1 MEGKI
6 DKYNVSLWL
15 ADEISEKVNALW
27 NSGEFLNLVTPTTA
41 NLMRYWF
48 GESYCEQRNINFHDG
63 QKQAIMNIIYVH
75 EVLKVENVWQIYEK
89 VDRNLLQYI
98 DNDLLSNQKYQ
109 LPKYAV
115 KMATGTGKTWVMLAL
130 MIWQI
135 LNRREVEEGNDRYT
149 NRFLI
154 ITPGLIVYDRLKDTF
169 CGKVNQEKG
178 TRQID
183 TNDFYVNRDLFIPEQ
198 YREYI
203 FSFVANSVVTKEE
216 GFGQKVTG
224 EGMIALTNWH
234 LFENNERE
242 LSEYEQLVKDIL
254 PIRPGTTKGNA
265 LEILDGQNFRGS
277 EIEYLSGLEDLMV
290 INDEAHHIHTTSRN
304 GEVGEV
310 DWQRTLNTLQTK
322 VKRMIQLDFS
332 ATPYYMGRGKNA
344 GKFYFPHIVID
355 YDLLTAIKQGCVK
368 TLILDKRQ
376 ELTNIEDLDFKA
388 KRDENNKPEGLSD
401 GQKIMIRAGLTKLRK
416 LEKDFERFGKRP
428 KMLIVCEDTK
438 VSPFVEDFLRI
449 EGLSEEDILA
459 INSNRQQEISETEWN
474 NLKTKLF
481 DIDNREQPKVIISV
495 LMLREGFDV
504 SNICVIVPLR
514 STESNILLEQTIG
527 RGLRLMWRGAEYSEV
542 KKENLKRLITD
553 KTEPESYLDMLFIVE
568 HPKFRE
574 FYDELINGGGG
585 RFQEVDITGNSVGDL
600 INIGLKEDY
609 YKYDFFWPIII
620 QEEENTL
627 APKDIDINQMNPFE
641 TFTLGQLRKMLAT
654 EGISFISHG
663 VVGKTNFGQYS
674 VKANANL
681 FNANSYNM
689 FLGRLLDTITNRS
702 EKASKNKTFPNIQIN
717 QASIM
722 SSIDNYIRHRLF
734 KQEFDPMHNNDWKI
748 LLSKN
753 ALVISH
759 IITQVAKQIYD
770 IQQNDIVSS
779 DAIVEK
785 IYFSTV
791 KNIRKQERF
800 SLDLQKT
807 IYEKTAYPSHSG
819 GLERD
824 FLEFLDDD
832 AIVESFL
839 KIDEAKHSF
848 AKIYYINKYG
858 LLASYHPDFLVR
870 VKGYVCLVETK
881 ASNRVDDD
889 NVKRKQMATLE
900 WIEKINKLKPEDR
913 MNREWKYILLP
924 DTFFYQLRKGSA
936 TFMNI
941 IEQCSHSFN
950 LLNNSLF

>member
-15 ADEISEKVNALW
+15 ADNITEKVNALW
-27 NSGEFLNLVTPTTA
+27 TSGEFLNLVTPTTA

-48 GESYCEQRNINFHDG
+48 EESYCEQRNINFHDG
-63 QKQAIMNIIYVH
+63 QKRAIMNIIYVH
-75 EVLKVENVWQIYEK
+75 EVLGVKNVQQIYSK
-89 VDRNLLQYI
+89 VDNNLLQYV
-98 DNDLLSNQKYQ
+98 DSDLLNDQKYQ

-115 KMATGTGKTWVMLAL
+115 KMATGTGKTWVMLSL

-135 LNRREVEEGNDRYT
+135 LNKREAEEGNDRYT

-154 ITPGLIVYDRLKDTF
+154 IAPGLIVYDRLKDAF
-169 CGKVNQEKG
+169 CGKVNQKKG

-183 TNDFYVNRDLFIPEQ
+183 TNDFYVNQDLFIPEQ

-216 GFGQKVTG
+216 GIGQKATG

-234 LFENNERE
+234 LFENNEER
-242 LSEYEQLVKDIL
+242 LSEDRQLVKDIL
-254 PIRPGTTKGNA
+254 PIRPYKEKGTE
-265 LEILDGQNFRGS
+265 LESLDRQNFKGS
-277 EIEYLSGLEDLMV
+277 EIEYLSELEDLMV
-290 INDEAHHIHTTSRN
+290 INDEAHHIHTISRN
-304 GEVGEV
+304 GEVEDV
-310 DWQRTLNTLQTK
+310 EWQRALNTLQTK

-332 ATPYYMGRGKNA
+332 ATPYNMGGGRNA
-344 GKFYFPHIVID
+344 GKFYFPHIVVD

-376 ELTNIEDLDFKA
+376 ELTYIEDLDFKA
-388 KRDENNKPEGLSD
+388 QRDENNKPEGLSD

-416 LEKDFERFGKRP
+416 LEEDFEPLGKRP
-428 KMLIVCEDTK
+428 KMLIVCEDTR
-438 VSPFVEDFLRI
+438 VSPLVEDFLRI
-449 EGLSEEDILA
+449 EGLSNEDMLA
-459 INSNRQQEISETEWN
+459 INSNRQQEISETDWN

-481 DIDNREQPKVIISV
+481 DIDNRKQPKVIISV

-527 RGLRLMWRGAEYSEV
+527 RGLRLMWRGAEYNEI

-609 YKYDFFWPIII
+609 KQYDFFWPIII
-620 QEEENTL
+620 QEEEDTF
-627 APKDIDINQMNPFE
+627 APKDIDINQMAPFE
-641 TFTLGQLRKMLAT
+641 TYSLEHLRKVLAT
-654 EGISFISHG
+654 DGISFISHG

-689 FLGRLLDTITNRS
+689 FLGRLLSTITNRS
-702 EKASKNKTFPNIQIN
+702 EKVGNNKTIPSIQIN

-722 SSIDNYIRHRLF
+722 NSIDSYIRHRLF
-734 KQEFDPMHNNDWKI
+734 KQEFDPIHNNDWKI

-753 ALVISH
+753 TSVISH
-759 IITQVAKQIYD
+759 IIEQVAKQIYN

-785 IYFSTV
+785 IDFSTV
-791 KNIRKQERF
+791 KNIKKQEKY
-800 SLDLQKT
+800 SLELRKT

-819 GLERD
+819 RLEKD

-839 KIDEAKHSF
+839 KIDEVKHSF
-848 AKIYYINKYG
+848 AKIYYINKDG

-870 VKGYVCLVETK
+870 VKDYICLVETK
-881 ASNRVDDD
+881 ANNRMDDV
-889 NVKRKQMATLE
+889 NVKSKQTAALE
-900 WIEKINKLKPEDR
+900 WIEKINRLKPEDR
-913 MNREWKYILLP
+913 MSREWKYILLP
-924 DTFFYQLRKGSA
+924 DTFFYQLQKGNA